1 MYLVSPSRILR
12 CDEWT
17 AQPRGLHFFS
27 LYHILACACQ
37 HSQKAPWHQNV
48 VNQESSISDSSCLM
62 LYALIVTLQEH
73 ESYKDAH
80 VKVSKRCRL
89 RGKLFHK
96 YQGYH
101 TTHYHN
107 TADGKMDTRSEWAS
121 IGARIYPH
129 WYSMNIQNVWFYWNL
144 NVNVKFQRKSKVILV
159 T

>member
-101 TTHYHN
+101 TTHTQHSRWK
-107 TADGKMDTRSEWAS
+107 DGHKKWVGFYRTENLSPLIFNE
-121 IGARIYPH
+121 YPKCL
-129 WYSMNIQNVWFYWNL
+129 IL
-144 NVNVKFQRKSKVILV
+144 LKSKCKCKVSKKI
-159 T
+159 